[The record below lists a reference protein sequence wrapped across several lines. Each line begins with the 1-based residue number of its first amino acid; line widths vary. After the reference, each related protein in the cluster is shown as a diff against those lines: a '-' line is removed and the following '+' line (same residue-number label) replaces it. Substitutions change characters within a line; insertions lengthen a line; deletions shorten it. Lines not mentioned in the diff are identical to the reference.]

1 MIAAM
6 AQGAGCAHCGLS
18 IPAGREGEFC
28 CAGCQVVS
36 NAITELGLQR
46 FYSLRET
53 AAPANTTSRSYD
65 ELDDLAFRRAHVNVG
80 LDGHAHTSLYLE
92 DLRCAGCAW
101 LLEGTPR
108 CIAQVDDVRVDLGR
122 GRVDVSWDPDRVAL
136 STIARH
142 FDRLGHAV
150 HPYRGIDRDAQRRKE
165 DRSLLIK
172 LGVAGA
178 AAGNIMLLAIAL
190 YAGVF
195 HGMAATY
202 TTFFRWMSMIVAVP
216 ALGFAATPFF
226 RTALAALRARRLH
239 LDLPL
244 SIGIIVGLGWGA
256 ANVIRGVGAVYFD
269 SVAMLVFLLLIARWV
284 VLRQQRKAFGLA
296 ELMLALTPSRARR
309 LGPDGSVADV
319 PIDAVLVDDLV
330 RVLVGDTFPIDGVI
344 EEGSSA
350 IDAGLLTGESRPV
363 DVAPGSVVHAGT
375 VNMAAPLTVR
385 ATAVGEATRVAAL
398 AATMESMSS
407 KKASIERLVDR
418 IAGRFVVVVTAG
430 SAITLLVWSVVDS
443 LAVGAERAMSLLIV
457 TCPCALALATPLA
470 VSVALGRAARRGV
483 LIKGADALERLAT
496 PGTMFIDKTG
506 TLTEGRLAISTWFGD
521 TDARRLATIVEAA
534 SNHPI
539 ARAFLASSPDGTGN
553 AIAVDVREELGRG
566 IMGTVEG
573 HRVAVG
579 APAWIRQYAQP
590 SAIVEQYLQDT
601 VDRTETP
608 IVIAIDGVEV
618 ALAGLIDPIRGDAR
632 ASLATLTERGWRI
645 EILSGDEPRVVR
657 NVGAAL
663 GLVAAQCTGDA
674 SPERK
679 LEVIQSAA
687 KRGPVVMVGDGVNDA
702 AAIAAATC
710 GIAVSG
716 AAEIAIEAADVF
728 LRSHAINE
736 IVRTV
741 RGAGAALATIRTSLK
756 ISLGYN
762 LIAGTLAA
770 TGVIH
775 PLLAAI
781 LMPLSS
787 LTVLANS
794 LGSRAF
800 RGDA

>member
-1 MIAAM
+1 MIAAV
-6 AQGAGCAHCGLS
+6 AQRAGCAHCGLV
-18 IPAGREGEFC
+18 IPTGRDSEFC

-36 NAITELGLQR
+36 NAISELGLQR

-53 AAPANTTSRSYD
+53 AAPAHTTSRSYD
-65 ELDDLAFRRAHVNVG
+65 ELDDVAFRRTHVDVG
-80 LDGHAHTSLYLE
+80 ADGHARTALYLE

-108 CIAQVDDVRVDLGR
+108 CVPAVDDVRVDLGR
-122 GRVDVSWDPDRVAL
+122 GRVDVTWDPELVSL

-150 HPYRGIDRDAQRRKE
+150 HPYRGLDRDAQRRKE
-165 DRSLLIK
+165 DRWLLIK

-178 AAGNIMLLAIAL
+178 AAGNIMLMAIAL

-195 HGMAATY
+195 HGMSNAD
-202 TTFFRWMSMIVAVP
+202 TTFFRWMSMLVAVP

-226 RTALAALRARRLH
+226 RTALGALRAHRLH

-244 SIGIIVGLGWGA
+244 SLGIVVGLGWGA
-256 ANVIRGVGAVYFD
+256 ANVVRGVGAVYFD
-269 SVAMLVFLLLIARWV
+269 SVAMLVFLLLIARWI
-284 VLRQQRKAFGLA
+284 VLRQQRRAFGVA
-296 ELMLALTPSRARR
+296 ELLLALTPSRARR
-309 LGPDGSVADV
+309 LQRDGSIVEV
-319 PIDAVLVDDLV
+319 PIDAVLVDDFV
-330 RVLVGDTFPIDGVI
+330 RVLIGDTFPIDGVI
-344 EEGSSA
+344 VDGCSA

-363 DVAPGSVVHAGT
+363 EVAPGIHVHAGT
-375 VNMAAPLTVR
+375 VNIAAPLTVR

-407 KKASIERLVDR
+407 KKAGIERLVDR
-418 IAGRFVVVVTAG
+418 IAGRFVAVVTIGA
-430 SAITLLVWSVVDS
+430 AATLLVWSIIGS
-443 LAVGAERAMSLLIV
+443 LSVGAERAMSLLIV

-496 PGTMFIDKTG
+496 PGIMFIDKTG
-506 TLTEGRLAISTWFGD
+506 TLTEGRLAIASWFGD
-521 TDARRLATIVEAA
+521 AQARRLATIVEAA

-539 ARAFLASSPDGTGN
+539 ARAFLSAQPDGLPSTT
-553 AIAVDVREELGRG
+553 AHDVREELGRG
-566 IMGTVEG
+566 IIGTVDG
-573 HRVAVG
+573 RVVAVG
-579 APAWIRQYAQP
+579 APAWIRQRALP
-590 SAIVEQYLQDT
+590 SPVVEQHLQD
-601 VDRTETP
+601 VVARMETP
-608 IVIAIDGVEV
+608 IVIAVDGVEI
-618 ALAGLIDPIRGDAR
+618 ALAGLCDPIRSDAR
-632 ASLATLTERGWRI
+632 ASLATLAEQGWRI
-645 EILSGDEPRVVR
+645 EILSGDDPRVVR
-657 NVGAAL
+657 NVGCAL
-663 GLVAAQCTGDA
+663 GLSAEQCIGDA

-679 LEVIQSAA
+679 LEIVQAA
-687 KRGPVVMVGDGVNDA
+687 SKRGPVVMVGDGVNDA

-728 LRSHAINE
+728 LRSQAIAE
-736 IVRTV
+736 IVGTV
-741 RGAGAALATIRTSLK
+741 RGAQSAIATIRSSLA

-762 LIAGTLAA
+762 LIAGTLAV
-770 TGVIH
+770 TGIVH

-800 RGDA
+800 RGDP